1 MFELLLFFF
10 ITNTLVCNIYS
21 KIDSVKLWF
30 TTMYLVD
37 FYSVSNLIVILFNF
51 LYPVFIMDFDCK
63 SCVIERESVWRL
75 KLLKTEE
82 VFVGIS
88 QFSILQSNAYALHMI
103 GIRRVSTDRDSYVL
117 RVSRG

>member
-51 LYPVFIMDFDCK
+51 LYLVFIVGFDCK
-63 SCVIERESVWRL
+63 SCVIERESM
-75 KLLKTEE
+75 KTQAIEDRS
-82 VFVGIS
+82 VFAGIS
-88 QFSILQSNAYALHMI
+88 WLSISWNDARVLHMT
-103 GIRRVSTDRDSYVL
+103 GMRRVSTDGDSCVL
-117 RVSRG
+117 RVSCK